1 MICKYCSKPATIH
14 LTDIVGG
21 QKKITNIC
29 KECAE
34 AKQLLKQS
42 DNDLPGILQG
52 LISKHIGKEADEL
65 SKLVCPDCGTRYMD
79 FRAQGRLGCP
89 KDYNHFKLGLEP
101 LIEKIQHSKK
111 HLGKIPKRNPD
122 LSGKRSDEILKT
134 RQELKKAIELES
146 YEEAARLR
154 DLLKEKENPDE
165 F

>member
-89 KDYNHFKLGLEP
+89 KDYNHFKLGL
-101 LIEKIQHSKK
+101 
-111 HLGKIPKRNPD
+111 
-122 LSGKRSDEILKT
+122 
-134 RQELKKAIELES
+134 
-146 YEEAARLR
+146 
-154 DLLKEKENPDE
+154 
-165 F
+165 